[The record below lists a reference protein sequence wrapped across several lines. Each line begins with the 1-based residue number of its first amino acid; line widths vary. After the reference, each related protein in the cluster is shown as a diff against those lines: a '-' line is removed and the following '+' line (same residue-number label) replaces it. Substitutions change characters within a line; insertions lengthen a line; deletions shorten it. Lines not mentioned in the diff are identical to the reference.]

1 MQLLYA
7 KIKELVCAQATN
19 TNKSGKD
26 YFSTVVPA
34 PCSDLVSLLHSFF
47 CTNVCCFS
55 HVLSVAFC
63 LPVTFTPKWPSFMSK
78 KLIGV
83 KHNRPPFLI
92 LIGVKPNRP
101 PFLMDLSF
109 FCLFFSFF
117 FFVLFILFF
126 RTLQCVIKSSFH
138 RDGDGSGEGG
148 GGGGVEFGDKK
159 YCMCHS
165 FVTCTRKTEFLVTPK
180 TFWWRQNEAREKWA
194 QEAKLSVSDDVPK
207 SRLVK
212 LIQIHLHVQSF
223 FFFTANYANLLQ
235 STRDD

>member
-83 KHNRPPFLI
+83 KPNRPPFLI

-109 FCLFFSFF
+109 FLFFFWFF
-117 FFVLFILFF
+117 FLSFLFYFLERCNASLKVHSIEMGMGAV
-126 RTLQCVIKSSFH
+126 R
-138 RDGDGSGEGG
+138 GEEGG
-148 GGGGVEFGDKK
+148 GWN
-159 YCMCHS
+159 S
-165 FVTCTRKTEFLVTPK
+165 VTKNIACAFLSWPV
-180 TFWWRQNEAREKWA
+180 R
-194 QEAKLSVSDDVPK
+194 AKLSFWWHQRHFGDVKMKRGK
-207 SRLVK
+207 SGPRK
-212 LIQIHLHVQSF
+212 Q
-223 FFFTANYANLLQ
+223 N
-235 STRDD
+235 